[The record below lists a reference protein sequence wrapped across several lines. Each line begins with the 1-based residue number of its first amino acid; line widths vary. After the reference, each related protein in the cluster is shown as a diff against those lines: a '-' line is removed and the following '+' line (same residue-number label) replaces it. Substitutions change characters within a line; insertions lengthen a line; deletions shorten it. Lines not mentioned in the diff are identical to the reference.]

1 MTISRPMSVR
11 TVFLALCAAL
21 VAAALLAVA
30 PPPADAQTEPVGAV
44 IATAT
49 WNWDSKYKDDDG
61 NPRPPLYPDDPDHAD
76 HEEPNAAG
84 KRYLKI
90 VRNFFQNGLTSVD
103 TSVEFEAVFNRRGV
117 QTGDKVTVRCSP
129 DHDCTWND
137 RGPVPASGE
146 PGHKAG
152 LEPGDVYAVR
162 MPNPDGLPDPYY
174 EVHNFAAVRKEV
186 EVPEVVDYVDVS
198 QDDVDAQRDPKGTV
212 PAGPRSRTATYS
224 VPARMHCGDAYDGV
238 KDGVFGDRDVLLY
251 YEYYM
256 SVYAPDPTDP
266 TMNDLSNV
274 IECTLFDPEKPYQPI
289 VEKEDDPAT
298 DEDESVDDNGFQLYV
313 IGETQMRAGR
323 EVTAGEALPE
333 TRPPLGSCSEGTLK
347 GSECVVTYHEY
358 TSPDAAGE
366 VPRPATGRLA
376 SVTHPGD
383 APEYEPPTERE
394 VEACNRRSD
403 HETCINKLEADA
415 LNDYYRALEA
425 HDAKVQR
432 YEQELDNLAYDIDDD
447 PATPETLR
455 GEPFWVCTSYEQ
467 WKRDVEEG
475 YTTGQRCYLVG

>member
-1 MTISRPMSVR
+1 M
-11 TVFLALCAAL
+11 
-21 VAAALLAVA
+21 
-30 PPPADAQTEPVGAV
+30 
-44 IATAT
+44 
-49 WNWDSKYKDDDG
+49 
-61 NPRPPLYPDDPDHAD
+61 
-76 HEEPNAAG
+76 
-84 KRYLKI
+84 KI

-129 DHDCTWND
+129 DHDCTWDD

-198 QDDVDAQRDPKGTV
+198 QQDVDAQRDPKGTV
-212 PAGPRSRTATYS
+212 PAGPRSRSATYS
-224 VPARMHCGDAYDGV
+224 VPGHLTCGDLFGQGHFFVDKDVWLVATYYVEVYSRDGN
-238 KDGVFGDRDVLLY
+238 GDVVVPFVVTGCVLRD
-251 YEYYM
+251 
-256 SVYAPDPTDP
+256 PD
-266 TMNDLSNV
+266 
-274 IECTLFDPEKPYQPI
+274 EPYHPI
-289 VEKEDDPAT
+289 VEQ
-298 DEDESVDDNGFQLYV
+298 VDANGDTV
-313 IGETQMRAGR
+313 IDSMTNLPELVKASEPQMRGGR
-323 EVTAGEALPE
+323 PVTAGEVLPA
-333 TRPPLGSCSEGTLK
+333 TRAPVTDCSMLEGTPR

>member
-1 MTISRPMSVR
+1 MRGSRRGGASGGR
-11 TVFLALCAAL
+11 
-21 VAAALLAVA
+21 

-49 WNWDSKYKDDDG
+49 WIWTFNDDG
-61 NPRPPLYPDDPDHAD
+61 TIDETTD
-76 HEEPNAAG
+76 AA
-84 KRYLKI
+84 KKYLNI
-90 VRNFFQNGLTSVD
+90 VDNFFQKGATSYG
-103 TSVEFEAVFNRRGV
+103 TSIEFEEVMRRGV
-117 QTGDKVTVRCSP
+117 LAGEKVTARCSP
-129 DHDCTWND
+129 DHVCTWNGGDVDDD
-137 RGPVPASGE
+137 RGKDCDRSS
-146 PGHKAG
+146 
-152 LEPGDVYAVR
+152 
-162 MPNPDGLPDPYY
+162 DGFDPSC
-174 EVHNFAAVRKEV
+174 NFTLTYKEV

-224 VPARMHCGDAYDGV
+224 VPGHLTCGDLFGQAYVWTV
-238 KDGVFGDRDVLLY
+238 KDELLVATYYVEVYSRDDNGDVVVPFVVTGCVLRD
-251 YEYYM
+251 
-256 SVYAPDPTDP
+256 PD
-266 TMNDLSNV
+266 
-274 IECTLFDPEKPYQPI
+274 EPYHPI
-289 VEKEDDPAT
+289 VEQ
-298 DEDESVDDNGFQLYV
+298 VDANGDTV
-313 IGETQMRAGR
+313 IDTSTNLPELVKASEPQMRGGR
-323 EVTAGEALPE
+323 PVTAGEALPA
-333 TRPPLGSCSEGTLK
+333 TRAPITDCSMLEGTPR

-376 SVTHPGD
+376 SITHPGD

-447 PATPETLR
+447 PATPETPR

>member
-1 MTISRPMSVR
+1 MTISRPVSVR
-11 TVFLALCAAL
+11 TVFLALCAAV

-30 PPPADAQTEPVGAV
+30 PPPADAQTEPVGKV

-49 WNWDSKYKDDDG
+49 WNWTYRDDDG

-90 VRNFFQNGLTSVD
+90 VRNFFQNGLTSFD
-103 TSVEFEAVFNRRGV
+103 TSVEFEAVLNRRGV

-146 PGHKAG
+146 PGHKEG

-162 MPNPDGLPDPYY
+162 MPNPDGLSDPYY
-174 EVHNFAAVRKEV
+174 EVHNFTAVRKEV
-186 EVPEVVDYVDVS
+186 EVPEVVDYQEPD
-198 QDDVDAQRDPKGTV
+198 QADVDAQRDPKGTV
-212 PAGPRSRTATYS
+212 GASPRSRTATYS
-224 VPARMHCGDAYDGV
+224 VPGHLTCGDLFDQQHTWVV
-238 KDGVFGDRDVLLY
+238 KDELLVATY
-251 YEYYM
+251 YVE
-256 SVYAPDPTDP
+256 VYARDDNGDVVVPFVVTGCVLRDPD
-266 TMNDLSNV
+266 
-274 IECTLFDPEKPYQPI
+274 EPYHPI
-289 VEKEDDPAT
+289 VEEEDDT
-298 DEDESVDDNGFQLYV
+298 GYV
-313 IGETQMRAGR
+313 VAGEAQMRGGR
-323 EVTAGEALPE
+323 PVTAGEALPA
-333 TRPPLGSCSEGTLK
+333 TRAPITDCSMLDGTPR

-358 TSPDAAGE
+358 TTPNATTGELSRPD
-366 VPRPATGRLA
+366 TGRLP
-376 SVTHPGD
+376 SIEHPGV
-383 APEYEPPTERE
+383 APDYEPPTERE
-394 VEACNRRSD
+394 VDACNRRSD

-432 YEQELDNLAYDIDDD
+432 YEQEFDNLAYDIDDD
-447 PATPETLR
+447 PATPETSR
-455 GEPFWVCTSYEQ
+455 GEQFWVCTSYEQ

>member
-1 MTISRPMSVR
+1 M
-11 TVFLALCAAL
+11 
-21 VAAALLAVA
+21 
-30 PPPADAQTEPVGAV
+30 
-44 IATAT
+44 
-49 WNWDSKYKDDDG
+49 
-61 NPRPPLYPDDPDHAD
+61 
-76 HEEPNAAG
+76 
-84 KRYLKI
+84 KI

-129 DHDCTWND
+129 DHDCTWDD

-198 QDDVDAQRDPKGTV
+198 QQDVDAQRDPKGTV

-224 VPARMHCGDAYDGV
+224 VPGHLTCGDLFGQAYVWTV
-238 KDGVFGDRDVLLY
+238 KDELLVATYYVEVYSRDDNGDVVVPFVVTGCVLRD
-251 YEYYM
+251 
-256 SVYAPDPTDP
+256 PD
-266 TMNDLSNV
+266 
-274 IECTLFDPEKPYQPI
+274 EPYHPI
-289 VEKEDDPAT
+289 VEQ
-298 DEDESVDDNGFQLYV
+298 VDANGDTV
-313 IGETQMRAGR
+313 IDSMTNLPELVKASEPQMRGGR
-323 EVTAGEALPE
+323 PVTAGEVLPA
-333 TRPPLGSCSEGTLK
+333 TRAPVTDCSMLEGTPR